1 MACFSSDVGSGFVS
15 AAGAGV
21 PGFWTTLPFD
31 FFTSALVITFVV
43 LVFRFDFASFDAS
56 TSAVVSLCRAAI
68 TNARRRS
75 FISGRNDL
83 RVVVHTA
90 RHPRGHRRHSVAH
103 ATRHAVPPMIPRLRA
118 G

>member
-1 MACFSSDVGSGFVS
+1 
-15 AAGAGV
+15 
-21 PGFWTTLPFD
+21 
-31 FFTSALVITFVV
+31 SALVITFVV

-68 TNARRRS
+68 TNAKRRS

-83 RVVVHTA
+83 RAA
-90 RHPRGHRRHSVAH
+90 RHHRAPASRLPPRRCPRAPPSDESGEAECETPRPCAASARGGRRRARSSVA
-103 ATRHAVPPMIPRLRA
+103 ARRPQRTASLLSFR